1 LNAGQF
7 KEIVTPQVFEIKA
20 DKPISVGQFMAGQ
33 NYKNAGKGDPAFGLN
48 VPHEQ
53 YRKDYYFSVPS
64 SYSENYVTII
74 MPNDGTLKLD
84 GNALSTS
91 DFKSIGSSGFKYK
104 YYKISAGTH
113 NMTGNKE
120 FGLIGYGYSPWISY
134 LYPIGLDL
142 KRINNTN

>member
-1 LNAGQF
+1 
-7 KEIVTPQVFEIKA
+7 
-20 DKPISVGQFMAGQ
+20 
-33 NYKNAGKGDPAFGLN
+33 
-48 VPHEQ
+48 
-53 YRKDYYFSVPS
+53 
-64 SYSENYVTII
+64 